1 MRQKV
6 FPRGRMWGVGFYPFL
21 GSQLPNFQGKSPPN
35 FPPAHSQA
43 RHCLISKRPKDIIQ
57 LPMTDD

>member
-1 MRQKV
+1 
-6 FPRGRMWGVGFYPFL
+6 MWGVGFYPFL